1 MTRTSTV
8 AFDRPQSAGE
18 DATKPRNERFD
29 ESGFLGG
36 AIYLAGMF
44 VMAYNVWRTT
54 TSTTIADEG
63 EVAATPLLR
72 TTPEAAS

>member
-1 MTRTSTV
+1 MWR
-8 AFDRPQSAGE
+8 
-18 DATKPRNERFD
+18 ATNADGTLTYSFAEAVEAAYPGYYVR
-29 ESGFLGG
+29 FLGG

-63 EVAATPLLR
+63 EVPATPMLR